1 MANFTAVGVEDFLRW
16 IEGLERRT
24 TRVIPRLLEAG
35 ADVAQQAME
44 ATTYW
49 DDDTGQL
56 RRSLYRTPVM
66 GRGSSSYIDI
76 YPSGTTPD
84 GERLEEIGFVL
95 EYGRGAAS
103 YTREDKTYVISEMDP
118 RPWMRPAIEDN
129 PDILDAMLVV
139 WKEELG
145 GR

>member
-1 MANFTAVGVEDFLRW
+1 MAKFTTVGVEDFLAW
-16 IEGLERRT
+16 IQRVEDCPK
-24 TRVIPRLLEAG
+24 RVIPLLLEAG
-35 ADVAQQAME
+35 ADVAQRAME
-44 ATTYW
+44 ATTSW

-56 RRSLYRTPVM
+56 RGSLYRTPVM
-66 GRGSSSYIDI
+66 GKRSSSYIDI

-103 YTREDKTYVISEMDP
+103 YTREDKTYVITEMDP

-129 PDILDAMLVV
+129 PDIVNRMQEV
-139 WKEELG
+139 WKRELG
-145 GR
+145 RI